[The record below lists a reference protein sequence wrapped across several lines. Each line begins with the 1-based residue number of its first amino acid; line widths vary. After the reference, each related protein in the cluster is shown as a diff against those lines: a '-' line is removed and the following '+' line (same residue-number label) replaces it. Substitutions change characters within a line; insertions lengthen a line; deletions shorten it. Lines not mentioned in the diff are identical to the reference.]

1 MPDRIHEKLIQR
13 QLSHWSRLR
22 TVLRPG
28 EDPAQHKPLPV
39 VTISRQAGCGT
50 REQAETLGQRL
61 GLQIFGKEIVEH
73 IARDKDLTHE
83 VVTALDERVASKVEQ
98 WVRGMLDRR
107 FFLQDDY
114 HLALVRTVR
123 SLAAHGG
130 VIFIGRG
137 ANFILADS
145 ADLSVRLVASE
156 EWRVRSLAV
165 RHMLTEDEARVKVR
179 DIEAQRAAFVRRLF
193 RADVDDPRHYDLVLN
208 LERLG
213 PALPEIIAAAL
224 AQRVRAA
231 EAAAGRG

>member
-13 QLSHWSRLR
+13 QLSHWSRIR

-28 EDPAQHKPLPV
+28 EDPAQHQPLPV

-50 REQAETLGQRL
+50 REQAEAVGERL
-61 GLQIFGKEIVEH
+61 GLQVFGREIVDH
-73 IARDKDLTHE
+73 IARDRDLTHE
-83 VVTALDERVASKVEQ
+83 VVSALDERIASRIEQ

-123 SLAAHGG
+123 TLAAHGG
-130 VIFIGRG
+130 VILVGRG

-156 EWRVRSLAV
+156 DWRVRSLAV

-179 DIEAQRAAFVRRLF
+179 DLEAQRAAFVRRLF

-213 PALPEIIAAAL
+213 SAVPELIAAAL
-224 AQRVRAA
+224 ARRTQTAAAA
-231 EAAAGRG
+231 EARG

>member
-13 QLSHWSRLR
+13 QLSHWSRLQ
-22 TVLRPG
+22 TALRPG
-28 EDPAQHKPLPV
+28 EGPAQQKPLPV
-39 VTISRQAGCGT
+39 VTISRQAGCGS
-50 REQAETLGQRL
+50 REQAEALGQRL
-61 GLQIFGKEIVEH
+61 GLQVFGKEIVEH

-83 VVTALDERVASKVEQ
+83 VVNALDERVASKIEQ

-123 SLAAHGG
+123 TLAAHGG
-130 VIFIGRG
+130 VIFMGRG

-145 ADLSVRLVASE
+145 VDLRVRLVATE
-156 EWRVRSLAV
+156 DWRVRSLAV
-165 RHMLTEDEARVKVR
+165 RHQISEDEALIRVR
-179 DIEAQRAAFVRRLF
+179 DLEAQRAAFVRRLF

-208 LERLG
+208 IARLG

-224 AQRVRAA
+224 AQRERLADAA
-231 EAAAGRG
+231 EARS